1 MTDLKEEKP
10 VLPIELPA
18 SKYIVL
24 VGDGMGD
31 YPLEELGGKTPLQV
45 ARTPAMDR
53 LAKLGELGLVKT
65 IPDGFP
71 PGSDVANMSIMGY
84 DPRQFYTGRGPLEAA
99 AMGISMN
106 PEDVAFRCNLVTLS
120 FREGRV
126 FMEDYSAGHIST
138 EEAKVLINDLTPH
151 ISTRSFELYPGVSYR
166 HLLLW
171 KGGPEGIA
179 TVPPHD
185 YTGMD
190 VTEAWHVYEEEPLLY
205 ELLTKAIT
213 LFHRHPINEKRKA
226 EGKLPANS
234 LWPWGQGRR
243 PVMATFSQLYDLD
256 GAVVAAVDLIKGLG
270 VWAGLEK
277 IDVPGATG
285 YLDTDY
291 DAKARAALEAI
302 REKSLV
308 FVHLEAPDEASHMGD
323 VREKIKAIEKFD
335 KQIVGPIMDGLR
347 DMGGSYRLLVVTDH
361 YTPVSVKTHRPDP
374 VPFVIFDSL
383 DPRENDWATFSEKDA
398 KRSGLL
404 LNEGYQLMPRFIG
417 ASPREVELNPKKK

>member
-1 MTDLKEEKP
+1 MSDPNEERP
-10 VLPIELPA
+10 APTMELPA
-18 SKYIVL
+18 SRYIVL

-31 YPLEELGGKTPLQV
+31 YPLEELGGKTPLQA

-53 LAKLGELGLVKT
+53 LARLGELGLVKT
-65 IPDGFP
+65 IPEGLP

-84 DPRQFYTGRGPLEAA
+84 DPMRFYTGRGPLEAA
-99 AMGISMN
+99 AMGVGMN
-106 PEDVAFRCNLVTLS
+106 PEDVAFRCNLVTLG

-138 EEAKVLINDLTPH
+138 EEARALLKDLSPH
-151 ISTRSFELYPGVSYR
+151 ISSRSFELHAGVSYR

-213 LFHRHPINEKRKA
+213 LFHRHPVNEKRKA
-226 EGKLPANS
+226 KGKPPANS

-243 PVMATFSQLYDLD
+243 PLIATFPQLYDLS
-256 GAVVAAVDLIKGLG
+256 GSVVAAVDLIKGLG

-277 IDVPGATG
+277 VDVPGATG

-291 DAKARAALEAI
+291 EAKARAALAAVKERSI
-302 REKSLV
+302 V

-323 VREKIKAIEKFD
+323 YRQKVKAIEKFD
-335 KQIVGPIMDGLR
+335 RFIVGPVMDGLR
-347 DMGGSYRLLVVTDH
+347 EMGGSYRLLVVTDH

-383 DPRENDWATFSEKDA
+383 DPKDNDQSGFNEQDARET
-398 KRSGLL
+398 GLL
-404 LNEGYQLMPRFIG
+404 LENGYELMPRFIG
-417 ASPREVELNPKKK
+417 APPREVELNPKKK